1 MFLKANRRTITQPV
15 NCHEY
20 SFKQVKSLAGQGAIY
35 LRLKHG
41 FGFLLDNQGSDNSG
55 LKDNDVSNH
64 TERSMPISTLQPPQR
79 PQEGRNHTQSSP
91 LSILHGSHVS
101 SNHTHKVDLYPPCN
115 QPTDHKQILVI
126 GHFWSLD
133 RAIKSWMQSQ
143 SLALPIWK
151 ELLQSALASVRK
163 TIFVILWRC

>member
-1 MFLKANRRTITQPV
+1 MFLKANRRTTTQPV

-20 SFKQVKSLAGQGAIY
+20 SFKQVKSLAGQGAIH

-91 LSILHGSHVS
+91 LSIPHGSHVS

-126 GHFWSLD
+126 SHF
-133 RAIKSWMQSQ
+133 
-143 SLALPIWK
+143 
-151 ELLQSALASVRK
+151 
-163 TIFVILWRC
+163 